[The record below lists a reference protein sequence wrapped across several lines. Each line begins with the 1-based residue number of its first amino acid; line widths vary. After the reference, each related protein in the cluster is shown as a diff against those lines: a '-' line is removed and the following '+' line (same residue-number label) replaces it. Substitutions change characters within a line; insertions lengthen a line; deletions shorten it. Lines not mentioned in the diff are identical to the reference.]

1 MFYVR
6 STLAIWPMC
15 GNVFEHD
22 KKVNFVFLGK
32 EAALDVML
40 LLNRLVG

>member
-1 MFYVR
+1 
-6 STLAIWPMC
+6 MC

-22 KKVNFVFLGK
+22 EKVNFVFLGK

-40 LLNRLVG
+40 LLNRPVG